1 MEPMSPHDGQD
12 QPEQSESRQVPVRL
26 VVFLVV
32 AVLMVLLGVA
42 NRDDV
47 EVEYLVGDAQ
57 IPLVWVIVVSLI
69 AGAILERSWTF
80 IRARRTRRDD

>member
-1 MEPMSPHDGQD
+1 MEPVSPHDGQ
-12 QPEQSESRQVPVRL
+12 EGSEHAASRQVPVRL

-32 AVLMVLLGVA
+32 ALLVVLLGVS

-57 IPLVWVIVVSLI
+57 IPLVWVIVVSLV

-80 IRARRTRRDD
+80 IRSRRTRRDD